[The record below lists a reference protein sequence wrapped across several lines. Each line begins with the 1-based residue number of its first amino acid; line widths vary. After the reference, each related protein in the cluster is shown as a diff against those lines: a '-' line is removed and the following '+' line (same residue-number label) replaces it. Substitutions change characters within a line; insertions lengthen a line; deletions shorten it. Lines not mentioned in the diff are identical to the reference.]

1 MGSRIGI
8 SRIGRIVFGTLIAAV
23 GVSLAAFMAA
33 ALLHE
38 IVIGDFF
45 GAAVSALVLTF
56 GTQLT
61 RIGWQMIRGASATSA
76 EPQPTDSLWQSEA
89 RVYPHL
95 PYSRLEIRGR

>member
-1 MGSRIGI
+1 M
-8 SRIGRIVFGTLIAAV
+8 
-23 GVSLAAFMAA
+23 SLAAFMGV

-38 IVIGDFF
+38 IVVGDFF

-61 RIGWQMIRGASATSA
+61 RIGWHMINGVNASPA
-76 EPQPTDSLWQSEA
+76 EPPPSDDPWQSEA
-89 RVYPHL
+89 RVYPYL